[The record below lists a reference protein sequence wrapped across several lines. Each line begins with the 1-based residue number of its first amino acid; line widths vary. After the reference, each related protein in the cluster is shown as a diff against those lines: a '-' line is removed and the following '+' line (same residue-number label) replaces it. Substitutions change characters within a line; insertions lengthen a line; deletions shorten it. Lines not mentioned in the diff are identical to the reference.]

1 MLLFSWQI
9 KTKLGQ
15 GAQGMVWHAI
25 MNSDGRHVVI
35 KSLHRHHFLD
45 INSDDSAK
53 QEMAKL
59 FWTAFRNEIGIL
71 EACSGH
77 PNIIQIL
84 GRAADYSQILLEK
97 ADMDLNTRLRA
108 SGTSLSLDQCH
119 RWSKDLLCGVGHLH
133 ALGVSFASRVLCV
146 RDALSH
152 SWHRDPD

>member
-1 MLLFSWQI
+1 L
-9 KTKLGQ
+9 
-15 GAQGMVWHAI
+15 
-25 MNSDGRHVVI
+25 DI
-35 KSLHRHHFLD
+35 KS
-45 INSDDSAK
+45 NDSAK
-53 QEMAKL
+53 QDMAKL

-133 ALGVSFASRVLCV
+133 ALGVSVSSRVLRV

>member
-1 MLLFSWQI
+1 MPSLSWQI
-9 KTKLGQ
+9 KTMLGH
-15 GAQGMVWHAI
+15 GTQGMVWHAI

-53 QEMAKL
+53 LETAKI
-59 FWTAFRNEIGIL
+59 FWAAFRNEVDIL

-97 ADMDLNTRLRA
+97 ADMDLNARLRA
-108 SGTSLSLDQCH
+108 SDTSLSLDQCH
-119 RWSKDLLCGVGHLH
+119 RWFKDLLCGVGHLH
-133 ALGVSFASRVLCV
+133 ALGVSFSSRVLRV

>member
-1 MLLFSWQI
+1 MLSLFWQI
-9 KTKLGQ
+9 KTMLGH
-15 GAQGMVWHAI
+15 GTQGMVWHAI

-35 KSLHRHHFLD
+35 KTLHRHHFSD
-45 INSDDSAK
+45 INSDDSGK